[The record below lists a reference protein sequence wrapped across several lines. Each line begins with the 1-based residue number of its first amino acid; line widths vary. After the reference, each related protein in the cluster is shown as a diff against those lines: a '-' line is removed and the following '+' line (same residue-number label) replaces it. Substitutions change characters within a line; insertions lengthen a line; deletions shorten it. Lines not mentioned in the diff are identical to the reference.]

1 MGAPA
6 RAARMDRSVAG
17 GVYRSAVVRDDG
29 AMDSKDPTI
38 GLLADPGTP
47 ELLAMRIADDVA
59 DRISQ
64 ETGQRWHVEVSQ
76 EKLPLSPQGTID
88 LEDHAPELLSRR
100 SWDYVIYLSDLPR
113 YVDDEPMVSEVT
125 AEARAALI
133 SVPALGGIRL
143 AARTRGLVLAL
154 VRSAMAG
161 TDEQPDV
168 STFVTALGRSNV
180 RAQHAPESDDL
191 IVLLLTGRGRHLRM
205 LAGMVRSNRPG
216 KLLPALTGCM
226 AAAVAAGVFGVF
238 YGTMAPVSD
247 ALPVWR
253 LVLISVLVIAALSGW
268 LIVRNKLWNST
279 PGRDVTWRR
288 GLDNASTVITVGLSV
303 VLLYAALV
311 VILLIM
317 AFAVLDTAYLRDELL
332 HQIGVLD
339 YVKLGWLCASMG
351 TMAGALGANFDS
363 EESVREATFSRRY
376 HERRKLFD
384 SYEEGD
390 EANVE

>member
-1 MGAPA
+1 M
-6 RAARMDRSVAG
+6 
-17 GVYRSAVVRDDG
+17 AVVRDDG

-47 ELLAMRIADDVA
+47 ELLATRIADDVA

-76 EKLPLSPQGTID
+76 EKFPLSPQGTID
-88 LEDHAPELLSRR
+88 LDDHAPELLDRR
-100 SWDYVIYLSDLPR
+100 SWDYIIYLADLPW

-125 AEARAALI
+125 TETRAALI

-154 VRSAMAG
+154 VRATMAR
-161 TDEQPDV
+161 TAEQPDD
-168 STFVTALGRSNV
+168 STFVTALGRKHV
-180 RAQHAPESDDL
+180 RAQHAPESGDL
-191 IVLLLTGRGRHLRM
+191 NVLLTGRGRHLRM

-216 KLLPALTGCM
+216 SLLPALTGCM
-226 AAAVAAGVFGVF
+226 AAAVAAGAFGVF

-247 ALPVWR
+247 ALALWR
-253 LVLISVLVIAALSGW
+253 QVLISVLVIAALSGW
-268 LIVRNKLWNST
+268 LIVRNKLWNSE

-303 VLLYAALV
+303 ILLYGALAL
-311 VILLIM
+311 ILLIM
-317 AFAVLDTAYLRDELL
+317 SFAVLDTAYLRNELL
-332 HQIGVLD
+332 HPIGVLD
-339 YVKLGWLCASMG
+339 YVKLGWLSASMG

-363 EESVREATFSRRY
+363 QESVREATFSRRY

-384 SYEEGD
+384 GYDEGNEEN
-390 EANVE
+390 ENAA